1 VELRPKKESV
11 CGNFKKV
18 KKESLK
24 IELAEVKESRETRE
38 GKALSVI
45 NPLNQIFS
53 LKSPVASSEKKSF
66 KAVQTTSS
74 NSKRRK

>member
-1 VELRPKKESV
+1 MELRHKKESV

-24 IELAEVKESRETRE
+24 IDLAEPKDTRE
-38 GKALSVI
+38 SKALSVI
-45 NPLNQIFS
+45 NPLNQLLS

-66 KAVQTTSS
+66 KAIQTSS
-74 NSKRRK
+74 NGKRRK